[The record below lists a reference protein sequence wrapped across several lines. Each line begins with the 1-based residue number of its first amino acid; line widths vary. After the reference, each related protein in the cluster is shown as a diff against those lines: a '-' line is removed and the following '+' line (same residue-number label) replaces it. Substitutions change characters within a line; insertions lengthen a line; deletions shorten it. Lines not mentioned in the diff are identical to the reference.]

1 MAVKFS
7 NNASATLASAIVSGS
22 TTIAL
27 ASGQGALFPTLTGS
41 AFFYTTLVDS
51 SNNIEI
57 VKVTARTGDSL
68 TVTRAQG
75 GTSAR
80 SFSAGDKCELRV
92 VAGALEEF
100 FQRDGS
106 VVPNADLPMAG
117 FKLTGSAQGTASG
130 EPVTAER
137 TITAGTG
144 LTGGGD
150 LTADRTITLANT
162 AVTAGSY
169 SRANITVDSQ
179 GRITAASTGTN
190 QALDTSSSVQFSNTQ
205 LNSLGVGTGSSGT
218 AGEIRA
224 TNNITAYY
232 SDDRLK
238 TRLGGIDSA
247 LDKLCSLSG
256 FFYEANAVAQG
267 LGYDKK
273 REVGVSAQEVQAV
286 LPEVVAPAPIDE
298 TYLTV
303 RYERLAPLFIEAI
316 KELRKEV
323 ADIKSKAEA

>member
-106 VVPNADLPMAG
+106 VVPNANLPMAG
-117 FKLTGSAQGTASG
+117 FKLTGSGQGTASG
-130 EPVTAER
+130 EPVTAQR

-323 ADIKSKAEA
+323 ADIKSKLEA

>member
-41 AFFYTTLVDS
+41 AFFYATLVDS
-51 SNNIEI
+51 SNNLEI

-75 GTSAR
+75 GSSAR

-92 VAGALEEF
+92 VAGALDEF
-100 FQRDGS
+100 LQRDGS
-106 VVPNADLPMAG
+106 VTPVANLPMGG

-144 LTGGGD
+144 MTGGGD
-150 LTADRTITLANT
+150 LTADRTIGLANT
-162 AVTAGSY
+162 AVTAGAY
-169 SRANITVDSQ
+169 SAANITVDSQ
-179 GRITAASTGTN
+179 GRLTSASNSTSNN
-190 QALDTSSSVQFSNTQ
+190 QRFA
-205 LNSLGVGTGSSGT
+205 SLGINTDASGT

-238 TRLGGIDSA
+238 TRIGGIDGA

-256 FFYEANAVAQG
+256 FYYEANEVAQG
-267 LGYDKK
+267 LGYEKK
-273 REVGVSAQEVQAV
+273 REVGVSAQQVQAV

-316 KELRKEV
+316 KELRNEV
-323 ADIKSKAEA
+323 ADIKSKLGA